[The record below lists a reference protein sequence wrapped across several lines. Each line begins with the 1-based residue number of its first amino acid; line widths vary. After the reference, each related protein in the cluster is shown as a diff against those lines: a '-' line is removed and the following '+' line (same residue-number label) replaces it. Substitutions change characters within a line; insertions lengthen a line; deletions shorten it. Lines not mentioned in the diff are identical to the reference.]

1 MELIIRFET
10 HYDGGIYQDHDT
22 GWAVD
27 YDARHHPLPGQ
38 DSGLR
43 DWYRG
48 NNVEVRHQY
57 HFGFNSLTQARAW
70 FYNYNWLEKLDIL
83 KAKLVIYAVRKQHT
97 VGGFAQAV
105 FLKHEA
111 ERIAEFP
118 CVALHEPEFDGTL
131 ERLLGAVRGS
141 RGVRGVTPTRV
152 VTDELTDAEKIEAYV
167 KYCLTDLD

>member
-10 HYDGGIYQDHDT
+10 QYDGGIYQDHDT

-48 NNVEVRHQY
+48 NNIEARYRY

-70 FYNYNWLEKLDIL
+70 FYNYKWLEKLDIL

-131 ERLLGAVRGS
+131 ERLLGAVQGS
-141 RGVRGVTPTRV
+141 RGVRGTSPKVHSV
-152 VTDELTDAEKIEAYV
+152 GELEKSQFAEFV